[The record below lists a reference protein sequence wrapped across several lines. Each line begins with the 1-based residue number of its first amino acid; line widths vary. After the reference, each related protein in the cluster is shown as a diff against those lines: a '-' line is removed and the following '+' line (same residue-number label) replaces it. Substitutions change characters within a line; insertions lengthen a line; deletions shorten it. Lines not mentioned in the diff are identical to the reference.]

1 MELTERLQEEIRKLR
16 DRQSRM
22 SKAILRIN
30 ESLEFGTVLQGVVD
44 SARSLTDAMYGMI
57 ILWEETGQIRECLT
71 SGLTL
76 EESTQLRSLPEGDVL
91 FEYFGKIQ
99 EPLRLRDFHRH
110 TRALGLPE
118 FRPPMPVSPSLSF
131 MASPISQRGERVG
144 IFFLAEKEGGREFTV
159 DDEEVLAMFAAQAA
173 LVITN
178 ARRHRE
184 EQRARADLEALI
196 KTSPVGVAVFEA
208 KTGEVIS
215 FNREAARILD
225 DLRAADGPAEQLLEV
240 LTIRRAD
247 GREVSLEKRSM
258 AQALS
263 LGETVRAEEVV
274 FKVPDGRRV
283 TALINATPI
292 RSGDGDV
299 ESFVVTLQDM
309 RQFDELER
317 QRTDFLAIVSH
328 ELRVPLAAI
337 KGSTTMVLRHA
348 LALDKAEMVQ
358 FFRIIDQNVDDMTG
372 LVIDLLDVARVRTG
386 TLQVHPEP
394 THVAGLV
401 DRARNTF
408 VDGGG
413 RNNIDIELTPELP
426 AVNADR
432 GRIVQVMVNLLS
444 NAAKHSLEN
453 TSIRVTAV
461 QEGGHVTFCVADKG
475 QGVPPER
482 LPHLFR
488 NAVRFD
494 GEERPGDDAGA
505 GLGLAICKGIVEAHG
520 GRIWAESGGVGRG
533 AEVTFT
539 IPIADEAGYVTEV
552 PAAADVDRMRQSRH
566 GRTPILVVDDDP
578 QTLRSVK
585 ETLSK
590 VGYVPVVTG
599 DPDEVPLLLEEYRP
613 HLVLL
618 DLVLPGTDG
627 IEVMQSI
634 FKEAGVPV
642 IFLSAYGHDE
652 AIARAFEAG
661 AADYV
666 VKPFSPTELVAR
678 IRAALR
684 KGTVPVQKVP
694 EEPFVLGGLT
704 IDYAGRR
711 VTVGGRPV
719 TLTVT
724 EYRLLVELSIYAG
737 RILTHE
743 HLLQGIWRNKSVN
756 DNRPLRSAVKSL
768 RRKLGDDASN
778 PTYIFTTPGVGYRMG
793 AEE

>member
-1 MELTERLQEEIRKLR
+1 MQLTERLQEEIRMLR

-76 EESTQLRSLPEGDVL
+76 KESTQLRSLPEGDVL
-91 FEYFGKIQ
+91 FEYLGKIQ

-131 MASPISQRGERVG
+131 MASPIRQRGERVG

-274 FKVPDGRRV
+274 FEVPDGRRV

-358 FFRIIDQNVDDMTG
+358 FFRIIDQNADDMTG
-372 LVIDLLDVARVRTG
+372 LVIDLMDVARMRTG
-386 TLQVHPEP
+386 TLHVNPEP

-453 TSIRVTAV
+453 TSIRVTAA

-475 QGVPPER
+475 QGIPPER

-488 NAVRFD
+488 NVVRFD
-494 GEERPGDDAGA
+494 GEERPGGDAGA

-520 GRIWAESGGVGRG
+520 GRIWAESEGVGRG

-578 QTLRSVK
+578 QTLRNVK

-778 PTYIFTTPGVGYRMG
+778 PTYIFTTSGVGYRMG